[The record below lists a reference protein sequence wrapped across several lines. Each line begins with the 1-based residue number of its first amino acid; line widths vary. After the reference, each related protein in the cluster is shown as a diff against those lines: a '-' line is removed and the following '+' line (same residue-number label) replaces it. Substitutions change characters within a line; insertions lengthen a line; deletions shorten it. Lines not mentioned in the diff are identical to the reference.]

1 MIGQTV
7 CHYRIL
13 EKLGSGGMGVV
24 YKAEDTK
31 LHRHVALKFLPEQL
45 AKDRQALE
53 RFHREAHAASAL
65 NHPNICTI
73 HAIGEHEGQPF
84 IDMEYLEGE
93 TLKQRIAR
101 GPLKTE
107 EVLEVAIQV
116 TDALHAAHAEGI
128 VHRDIKPANIFVTK
142 RGQAKILDFGLAK
155 LAPEKRGLGA
165 RGWGLG
171 KERGAAGVP
180 VEEIPTASVE
190 EPLTSPGVAMGTVAY
205 MSPEQALGE
214 ELDARTDLFSFGAV
228 LYEMVTGRLAFS
240 GTTTAAVFDA
250 ILHKAPVPPVR
261 LNPELPVELERIISK
276 ALEKDRD
283 MRYQSASELRTDVKR
298 LKRDTDSGR
307 SAAVS
312 TTVQEITGPPTAP
325 ARTEPSEAAG
335 AAPLLLRRKWA
346 VLGGVAVLLA
356 AVVTF
361 LYLQRKP
368 ALTESDSI
376 LLTDFVNTTGEAV
389 FDGTLKKALEV
400 DLGQSPYLNVFP
412 DQKVRQTLKFMGRSP
427 EERITHE
434 VGLEI
439 CQRRGIKAM
448 LSGSVASLGSQ
459 YLITLEAVSAAT
471 GDSLAQEQGQAASKE
486 RVLDTLGKVA
496 SRLRARLGESLNSI
510 QKFDKPLQEA
520 TTSSLEALRAF
531 SLGDAQ
537 FDKGAQAEAI
547 PLYRR
552 AIELDPNFALAYARL
567 GTVYT
572 NMGEMTDGAEYT
584 KKAFERRERGSEAEK
599 FYITSHYYHFVTGEL
614 DKAAEAYQLWEQT
627 YPRASVPI
635 INLTV
640 IYGAMG
646 QYDKALQEALA
657 ALRLDP
663 TNAVGYGNVG
673 STYINLNRYE
683 EAKAVHQQQI
693 AQGLEDFTAHF
704 DLYQIAFVQGDAAAM
719 KRHAE
724 WATGKPI
731 EHWMVFQRGQTAA
744 FSGKLREARELYRR
758 AVELAQRNRFTE
770 GAAAIAAWEAV
781 TEGEFGNP
789 GRARDR
795 TTAALA
801 MAGGVWAQ
809 ANEAFALARS
819 GDVAR
824 AQAIADDIGKR
835 FPTDTLINAVTLP
848 IIQAAIEIHQ
858 GNPAKA
864 IELLRA
870 AAPYELG
877 ASAFFVPYLRGHGYL
892 RAGAGLEAAAE
903 FQKILDHRGV
913 DSTSPLYPL
922 AQLGLARAYALQNE
936 KGRSRQAYQDF
947 FALWKD
953 ADPDI
958 PILQQAKAEYSKMD

>member
-1 MIGQTV
+1 MVGRTV
-7 CHYRIL
+7 SHYRIL
-13 EKLGSGGMGVV
+13 EKLGGGGMGVV
-24 YKAEDTK
+24 YKAEDTS
-31 LHRHVALKFLPEQL
+31 LGRLVALKFLPEAL
-45 AKDRQALE
+45 ARDPQGLE
-53 RFHREAHAASAL
+53 RFKREARAAAAL

-73 HAIGEHEGQPF
+73 HEISEHEGRPF
-84 IDMEYLEGE
+84 IAMELLEGQ
-93 TLKQRIAR
+93 TLKRRIATR
-101 GPLKTE
+101 PLRTE
-107 EVLEVAIQV
+107 EALDLATQIA
-116 TDALHAAHAEGI
+116 DALDAAHAKGI
-128 VHRDIKPANIFVTK
+128 VHRDIKPANIFVTT

-155 LAPEKRGLGA
+155 LAPATGHAAEAVGA
-165 RGWGLG
+165 S
-171 KERGAAGVP
+171 VQP
-180 VEEIPTASVE
+180 TEEIAE
-190 EPLTSPGVAMGTVAY
+190 ELITSPGTTMGTVAY

-214 ELDARTDLFSFGAV
+214 ELDARTDLFSFGVV
-228 LYEMVTGRLAFS
+228 LYEMATGRQAFT

-261 LNPELPVELERIISK
+261 LNPELPAELERIINK
-276 ALEKDRD
+276 TLDKDPD
-283 MRYQSASELRTDVKR
+283 MRYQSASELRTDLKR

-307 SAAVS
+307 SAAVA
-312 TTVQEITGPPTAP
+312 TAAQVITRPPAAS
-325 ARTEPSEAAG
+325 ARREAIEAAG

-346 VLGGVAVLLA
+346 VVGGAAILLA
-356 AVVTF
+356 ALVTF

-376 LLTDFVNTTGEAV
+376 LLTDFVNTTGDAV

-400 DLGQSPYLNVFP
+400 DLGQSPYLKVFP
-412 DQKVRQTLKFMGRSP
+412 DDKVRQTLKFMGRSP

-434 VGLEI
+434 IGREI
-439 CQRRGIKAM
+439 CQRNGIKAM

-459 YLITLEAVSAAT
+459 YLITLEALNAAT
-471 GDSLAQEQGQAASKE
+471 ADSLAQEQGQAASKE
-486 RVLDTLGKVA
+486 QVLDALGKAA

-520 TTSSLEALRAF
+520 TTSSLEALKAF

-547 PLYRR
+547 PLYKR

-567 GTVYT
+567 GTIYS
-572 NMGEMTDGAEYT
+572 NLGEIADSVEYT
-584 KKAFERRERGSEAEK
+584 KKAFERRERVSESEK

-614 DKAAEAYQLWEQT
+614 DKATEAYQLWAQT
-627 YPRASVPI
+627 YPRASVPVV
-635 INLTV
+635 NLNV
-640 IYGAMG
+640 IYGATG

-663 TNAVGYGNVG
+663 TNAVAYGNVG

-693 AQGLEDFTAHF
+693 ASGLDDISTHI
-704 DLYQIAFVQGDAAAM
+704 DLYEIAFIQGDATAM

-724 WATGKPI
+724 WAIGKPM
-731 EHWMVFQRGQTAA
+731 EYWMVFQQGQTAA

-758 AVELAQRNRFTE
+758 AVDLAQRNKFTE
-770 GAAAIAAWEAV
+770 GAAAITAMEAV

-789 GRARDR
+789 GIARERA
-795 TTAALA
+795 TAALA
-801 MAGGVWAQ
+801 MPGGVWAQ
-809 ANEAFALARS
+809 ANEAFTLARS
-819 GDVAR
+819 GDVGR
-824 AQAIADDIGKR
+824 AQVIADDIGKR
-835 FPTDTLINAVTLP
+835 FPTDTLINAITLP
-848 IIQAAIEIHQ
+848 TIHAAIEIHR

-864 IELLRA
+864 IELLRV

-877 ASAFFVPYLRGHGYL
+877 GAASFGVLYLRGHAYL
-892 RAGAGLEAAAE
+892 RAGSGPEAAAE

-913 DSTSPLYPL
+913 DATSPLYPL
-922 AQLGLARAYALQNE
+922 AQLGLARAYALQSE

-958 PILQQAKAEYSKMD
+958 PVLQQAKAEYSKLE

>member
-7 CHYRIL
+7 SHYRIL
-13 EKLGSGGMGVV
+13 EKLGGGGMGVV

-73 HAIGEHEGQPF
+73 HDIDEHEGQPF
-84 IDMEYLEGE
+84 IAMEYLEGE

-101 GPLKTE
+101 GPLTTE
-107 EVLEVAIQV
+107 ELLEVAIQV
-116 TDALHAAHAEGI
+116 TDALDAAHAQGI

-142 RGQAKILDFGLAK
+142 RGHGKVLDFGLAK
-155 LAPEKRGLGA
+155 LTEKVRQETTTLD
-165 RGWGLG
+165 
-171 KERGAAGVP
+171 EVAAGS
-180 VEEIPTASVE
+180 EDKH
-190 EPLTSPGVAMGTVAY
+190 LTSPGVTLGTVAY
-205 MSPEQALGE
+205 MSPEQVRGE
-214 ELDARTDLFSFGAV
+214 ELDARTDLFSFGVV
-228 LYEMVTGRLAFS
+228 LYEMATGHQAFS
-240 GTTTAAVFDA
+240 GHTSGVIFDG
-250 ILHKAPVPPVR
+250 ILHKGPVSPVR
-261 LNPELPVELERIISK
+261 LNPECPVELERIINK
-276 ALEKDRD
+276 ALEKDRAV
-283 MRYQSASELRTDVKR
+283 RYQHASDQRADLKR

-307 SAAVS
+307 STSLSAAAMPVPGGMAAPGPPAGERTGVSAAVAERGS
-312 TTVQEITGPPTAP
+312 DSQIVVALVKRHKAVVAIMVVAIVL
-325 ARTEPSEAAG
+325 ALG
-335 AAPLLLRRKWA
+335 AAAYRFLPFRRA
-346 VLGGVAVLLA
+346 
-356 AVVTF
+356 
-361 LYLQRKP
+361 P
-368 ALTESDSI
+368 ALTERDSI

-400 DLGQSPYLNVFP
+400 DLGQSPYLNAFP

-427 EERITHE
+427 DERITQDI
-434 VGLEI
+434 GREI
-439 CQRRGIKAM
+439 SQRNGIKA
-448 LSGSVASLGSQ
+448 LVSGSIASLGPQ
-459 YLITLEAVSAAT
+459 YVITLDAINASTDE
-471 GDSLAQEQGQAASKE
+471 SLAQDQVQAASKE
-486 RVLDTLGKVA
+486 EVLNALGKA
-496 SRLRARLGESLNSI
+496 SARLRAKLGESLNSI

-520 TTSSLEALRAF
+520 TTSSLEALKAF

-547 PLYRR
+547 PFYKR

-567 GTVYT
+567 GTVYS
-572 NMGEMTDGAEYT
+572 NLGEMTDAIEFT
-584 KKAFERRERGSEAEK
+584 KKAFERRERVSESEK

-627 YPRASVPI
+627 YPRASVPA
-635 INLTV
+635 INLTA
-640 IYGAMG
+640 IYSAMG

-663 TNAVGYGNVG
+663 TNATAYGNVG

-693 AQGLEDFTAHF
+693 AQGLEEITAHV
-704 DLYQIAFVQGDAAAM
+704 DLYQIAFIQGDTAAM

-724 WATGKPI
+724 WATGKPM
-731 EHWMVFQRGQTAA
+731 EYWMVFLQGQTAA
-744 FSGKLREARELYRR
+744 FMGKLREARELHRR

-770 GAAAIAAWEAV
+770 GAAAIVAAEAV

-789 GRARDR
+789 GRARDGA
-795 TTAALA
+795 TAALA
-801 MAGGVWAQ
+801 MPGGVWAQ

-819 GDVAR
+819 GDVGR
-824 AQAIADDIGKR
+824 AQVIADDIGKR

-848 IIQAAIEIHQ
+848 IIHASIEIHR

-877 ASAFFVPYLRGHGYL
+877 AVRIFWRSLPSRTCLPACWRGARGSGGVPKNPRPQGC
-892 RAGAGLEAAAE
+892 
-903 FQKILDHRGV
+903 
-913 DSTSPLYPL
+913 
-922 AQLGLARAYALQNE
+922 
-936 KGRSRQAYQDF
+936 
-947 FALWKD
+947 
-953 ADPDI
+953 
-958 PILQQAKAEYSKMD
+958 